1 VTTTKPPT
9 PIRTTTDD
17 PSNTFRVA
25 FDPMHPD
32 NQPSPTLEEMDEQE
46 RARIIGTPPEA
57 TEHQPPKV
65 IVPSVV
71 VTVGASQNRGAALI
85 ASGSAM
91 LTVALVYQAHEGFH
105 MLMVLL
111 SLVGILALVCGL
123 PSMNDDDTSVGTRP

>member
-1 VTTTKPPT
+1 MSTTKPPT
-9 PIRTTTDD
+9 PIRTG
-17 PSNTFRVA
+17 A
-25 FDPMHPD
+25 PD
-32 NQPSPTLEEMDEQE
+32 GTIPDGIDLDEPL
-46 RARIIGTPPEA
+46 IK
-57 TEHQPPKV
+57 TEWIQAAANADHQPPKV
-65 IVPSVV
+65 IVPSVT

-111 SLVGILALVCGL
+111 SLVSILALVCGL